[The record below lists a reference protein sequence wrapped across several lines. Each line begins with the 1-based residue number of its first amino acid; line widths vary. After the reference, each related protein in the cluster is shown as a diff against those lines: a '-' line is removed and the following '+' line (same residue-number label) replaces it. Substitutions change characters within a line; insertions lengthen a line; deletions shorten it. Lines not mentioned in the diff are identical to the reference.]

1 MQATIGRSGAAK
13 PGGEM
18 KIFAPNANKGLA
30 EAIARNLG
38 VKLGKSEVGTFDDG
52 EIKMRVNETVRGSD
66 VFIIQSTSPPN
77 INDHIMELLI
87 MIDAMQR
94 SSAGRITAVIPY
106 YGYARQD
113 RKAQSHDPISA
124 KLVADLLTVA
134 GASRIV
140 TIDLHS
146 PQIQGFF
153 NIPLDH
159 LRATYSFAD
168 YYKLG
173 LGDLSD
179 VVVVSPDVGSVTRCN
194 SFATLLGTH
203 VPLAIVDK
211 RRSDTGT
218 EVANFIGDVE
228 GKIAILLD
236 DVVASGGSLVGAV
249 EVVKQRGAKAIYAC
263 ATHPVLAGDAVKKI
277 EESSLTEI
285 VFLDTIEIPQEKPH
299 EQITLDLSINSDFSE
314 EPFLRKAGART
325 GPKIKAISAAD
336 ILSKAI
342 HCIHNDLSIGDLYKL
357 NLPL

>member
-1 MQATIGRSGAAK
+1 MQPIIGRAGAAK
-13 PGGEM
+13 PAGGEM
-18 KIFAPNANKGLA
+18 KIFAANANKDLA
-30 EAIARNLG
+30 NAIVRNLG
-38 VKLGKSEVGTFDDG
+38 IDLGKSSVTRFDDG
-52 EIKMRVNETVRGSD
+52 EIKMRVLETVRGKD
-66 VFIIQSTSPPN
+66 VFIIQSMAPPLV
-77 INDHIMELLI
+77 NDYLMELLI

-106 YGYARQD
+106 FGYARQD

-134 GASRIV
+134 GASRIL

-159 LRATYSFAD
+159 LRAVYSFAE
-168 YYKLG
+168 YFKLG

-179 VVVVSPDVGSVTRCN
+179 VVVVSPDVGSVTRAN
-194 SFATLLGTH
+194 NLATLLSKD

-211 RRSDTGT
+211 RRHENGS

-236 DVVASGGSLVGAV
+236 DVVTTGGSLCNAV
-249 EVVKQRGAKAIYAC
+249 EVVKDRGAKAIYAC
-263 ATHPVLAGDAVKKI
+263 ATHPVLSGDAVTKI
-277 EESSLTEI
+277 ENSSLTEI
-285 VFLDTIEIPQEKPH
+285 VFFDTIPVPESIPH
-299 EQITLDLSINSDFSE
+299 EQVTTDLHVASDFTG
-314 EPFLRKAGART
+314 EPHLRRDGSR
-325 GPKIKAISAAD
+325 GPKIKVISAAKT
-336 ILSKAI
+336 LANAI
-342 HCIHNDLSIGDLYKL
+342 HRIHNDLPLGNLYQV